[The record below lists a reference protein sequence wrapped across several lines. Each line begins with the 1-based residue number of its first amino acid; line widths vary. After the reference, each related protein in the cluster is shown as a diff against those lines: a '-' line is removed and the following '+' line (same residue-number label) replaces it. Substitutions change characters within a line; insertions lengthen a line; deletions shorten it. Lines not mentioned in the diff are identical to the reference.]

1 MRDNAHQVLAT
12 CHKAQRLPS
21 VASSEPCVV
30 CRDPLMPLLGR
41 WTPPSGYACL
51 CVSLRRIFECTTAEY
66 QLIDWAPSRPP
77 PGSVRGSST
86 PRGPTSPSG
95 LAVPSM
101 EHAGLEPG
109 DPRLTAVA
117 IPGYQAAGPP
127 SRYTGTGRARGSRLQ
142 ARHCASAPGAP
153 CPWRTHGVRSMAPA
167 CASARREGK
176 RRDHGHG
183 TLCGSPPLAPQ
194 GAVTGCQCQCQW
206 RDASVPVSPCRC
218 PTQARASSIR
228 VLNVN
233 SDARTRESPNWQ
245 RLRRLPLLQASLPMP
260 MRQDETRRQANH
272 PLP

>member
-1 MRDNAHQVLAT
+1 M
-12 CHKAQRLPS
+12 
-21 VASSEPCVV
+21 

-109 DPRLTAVA
+109 DPRLTVVA

-127 SRYTGTGRARGSRLQ
+127 SRYTGTGTGRAPGSRLGTVRLPRVHP
-142 ARHCASAPGAP
+142 ARGA
-153 CPWRTHGVRSMAPA
+153 RTGLEAWPPPARVRDV
-167 CASARREGK
+167 K
-176 RRDHGHG
+176 
-183 TLCGSPPLAPQ
+183 GSDAITVTVPY
-194 GAVTGCQCQCQW
+194 AVLRHW
-206 RDASVPVSPCRC
+206 HH
-218 PTQARASSIR
+218 R
-228 VLNVN
+228 VL
-233 SDARTRESPNWQ
+233 
-245 RLRRLPLLQASLPMP
+245 
-260 MRQDETRRQANH
+260 
-272 PLP
+272 